1 MAEYNSCADLIQD
14 KDKVTEIENAFIESD
29 DPLQDMLNM
38 QNWLQTILAKK
49 LPEDNISPDQV
60 KTKGQMV
67 DWMDRNYDA
76 IMDEFRELK
85 NAIGG
90 MSKGE
95 KEASAVWKK
104 WKANHQDISNELIS
118 EMPDEDRLE
127 MLFEMIDIWHFM
139 MNKFLALGLTSK
151 DIYILYMLK
160 NAENKR
166 RYDSGY

>member
-1 MAEYNSCADLIQD
+1 
-14 KDKVTEIENAFIESD
+14 
-29 DPLQDMLNM
+29 
-38 QNWLQTILAKK
+38 
-49 LPEDNISPDQV
+49 
-60 KTKGQMV
+60 MV